1 MDKTWFIFPE
11 YRGASRNNRSW
22 LSEESIIRGWAICF
36 LGWRPERST
45 YPDLRKPSLVLRGKR
60 YSSVQNIFTQKIDC
74 IKIPLGMYRIPHNYF
89 YIFVYN
95 LVSSDWQGPYL
106 RGGIPSQSLH
116 WQGRWKKINRSMPFW
131 KAHVDFQKKKLTS
144 PRLLSRRNEGEF
156 GF

>member
-1 MDKTWFIFPE
+1 M
-11 YRGASRNNRSW
+11 A
-22 LSEESIIRGWAICF
+22 
-36 LGWRPERST
+36 
-45 YPDLRKPSLVLRGKR
+45 LRGIYNQGVSYMFFGVTPREIHLPWSQETLASAAGKKILVCSEHF
-60 YSSVQNIFTQKIDC
+60 YSEDWLHKNTPLLEIV
-74 IKIPLGMYRIPHNYF
+74 PLGMYRIPHNYF